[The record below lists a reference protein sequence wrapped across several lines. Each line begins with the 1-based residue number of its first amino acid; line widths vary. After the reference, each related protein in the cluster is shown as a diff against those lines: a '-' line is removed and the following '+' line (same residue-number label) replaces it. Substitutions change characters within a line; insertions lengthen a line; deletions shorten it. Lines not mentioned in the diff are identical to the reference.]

1 MEMDPFVEGMIEEV
15 FEKDP
20 MLSDASINL
29 PGPDDFFEDVDFDE
43 DEKENAPPADMQKAL
58 ELDASL
64 SEYKPP
70 PTSSPIIHLPTI
82 CRYETPPPLLSPLPA
97 PGLIE
102 KPEIMSPKPPVKRTR
117 KASTE
122 PTRRPKASE
131 KQPMPKSCDET
142 GEEGANEVE
151 SMMKSAVTKRAK
163 NVQQRLAEVEANN
176 GEVTYE
182 PKTKYGWLFTI
193 EKSLRYTLC
202 DNCVKLYLKDEDK
215 ITEFDNGYV
224 MLNLML
230 CQSCVSANNDVK
242 RAWKHG
248 FGKKWEGGSWG
259 SGGGGGGRGGWGG
272 GGNGPRGYYSAGGS
286 RF

>member
-1 MEMDPFVEGMIEEV
+1 MMEMDPFVESTIDEIIV
-15 FEKDP
+15 KDP
-20 MLSDASINL
+20 MLSNASINL
-29 PGPDDFFEDVDFDE
+29 PEPDDFYDDVDFNELD
-43 DEKENAPPADMQKAL
+43 KENIPPADPSIAE
-58 ELDASL
+58 ELDPAV

-70 PTSSPIIHLPTI
+70 FTSSPIIHSQTI
-82 CRYETPPPLLSPLPA
+82 YCYQTPPLVSPLPS

-102 KPEIMSPKPPVKRTR
+102 KPEIMTPKAPVKRTR

-122 PTRRPKASE
+122 PTRRRKVAE
-131 KQPMPKSCDET
+131 KPEANKSSNESGDE
-142 GEEGANEVE
+142 GENEVA
-151 SMMKSAVTKRAK
+151 SMMKNAVAKRAK
-163 NVQQRLAEVEANN
+163 TVQQRLAEVNANN

-215 ITEFDNGYV
+215 ITEFENGYV

-248 FGKKWEGGSWG
+248 FGKKWEGGTWG
-259 SGGGGGGRGGWGG
+259 SGGGGGGARGGWGG
-272 GGNGPRGYYSAGGS
+272 NNSPRGYYAAGGS